1 MGEIPMSVLVTYFS
15 QTGNTKKVA
24 EAIYGEIAEAKEI
37 KELAAVENLEAHD
50 LSFIGFPIMAFGA
63 AKPAKEFLAAH
74 AAGKKVALFI
84 THASPEDSAPLEEWL
99 AACKEAAA
107 DADLV
112 GLFNCQGE
120 LAESIADLLA
130 NSDDPQIRA
139 FSEGRSETVGQ
150 PDETRLEKARVF
162 AREIMEKVGG

>member
-1 MGEIPMSVLVTYFS
+1 MGRIPMSVLVAYFS

-24 EAIYGEIAEAKEI
+24 EAIYGEIGEPKEI

-50 LSFIGFPIMAFGA
+50 LSFIGFPIQAFGA

-74 AAGKKVALFI
+74 GAGKKVALFI
-84 THASPEDSAPLEEWL
+84 THASPEDSEPLEEWL

-107 DADLV
+107 DSDLV
-112 GLFNCQGE
+112 GVFNCQGE

-150 PDETRLEKARVF
+150 PDASRLERARGF

>member
-1 MGEIPMSVLVTYFS
+1 MNVLVAYFS

-24 EAIYGEIAEAKEI
+24 EAIYEEIAGTKEI
-37 KELAAVENLEAHD
+37 KELAAVEDREAHD

-63 AKPAKEFLAAH
+63 AKPAKDFLAAH
-74 AAGKKVALFI
+74 AAGKKLALFI
-84 THASPEDSAPLEEWL
+84 THASPEDSEALEGWL

-112 GLFNCQGE
+112 GVFNCQGE
-120 LAESIADLLA
+120 LAESIATLLA

-150 PDETRLEKARVF
+150 PDETRLEKARAF
-162 AREIMEKVGG
+162 ARETIEKVKG

>member
-1 MGEIPMSVLVTYFS
+1 MGKIPMSVLVAYFS

-24 EAIYGEIAEAKEI
+24 EAIYGEIAGSKEI
-37 KELAAVENLEAHD
+37 KDLAAVENLEAHE
-50 LSFIGFPIMAFGA
+50 LSFIGFPIQAFGA

-74 AAGKKVALFI
+74 GAGKKVALFI
-84 THASPEDSAPLEEWL
+84 THASPEDAEPLEEWL
-99 AACKEAAA
+99 AACREAAA

-112 GLFNCQGE
+112 GVFNCQGE

-139 FSEGRSETVGQ
+139 FSEGQPETVGQ

-162 AREIMEKVGG
+162 AREIMEKAKG

>member
-1 MGEIPMSVLVTYFS
+1 MGRIPMSVLVAYFS

-24 EAIYGEIAEAKEI
+24 EAIYGEIAGTREI

-50 LSFIGFPIMAFGA
+50 LSFIGFPIMAFGP

-84 THASPEDSAPLEEWL
+84 THASPEDAEPLEEWL
-99 AACKEAAA
+99 AACREAAS

-112 GLFNCQGE
+112 GVFNCQGE
-120 LAESIADLLA
+120 LAESIAALLA

-150 PDETRLEKARVF
+150 PDETRLEKARAF
-162 AREIMEKVGG
+162 AREIIEKAEG

>member
-1 MGEIPMSVLVTYFS
+1 MNVLVTYYT

-37 KELAAVENLEAHD
+37 KELAAVESLEAHD
-50 LSFIGFPIMAFGA
+50 LSFIGLPIMAFGP

-74 AAGKKVALFI
+74 AAGKKVALFV
-84 THASPEDSAPLEEWL
+84 THASPEDSEPLQGWL

-107 DADLV
+107 DTDLV
-112 GLFNCQGE
+112 GVFHCQGE

-130 NSDDPQIRA
+130 KSDDPQIRA
-139 FSEGRSETVGQ
+139 FADGRSETLGQ
-150 PDETRLEKARVF
+150 PDETRLERARAF
-162 AREIMEKVGG
+162 AREILEKVKG